1 MYSKRQEKIIQY
13 LSEVKFAKVEQMAEL
28 FEVSVET
35 IRRDLLELEK
45 DSSIKR
51 IRGGAVFNTLR
62 AREME
67 FDKKLENRQLEKIA
81 IARMA
86 CEYINDGDACVI
98 SNGTTNLAL
107 ARCLSEKRN
116 NLTIITNSPDI
127 AAVLNENP
135 TNHVF
140 LTAGYLR
147 KHNGSLVGSMCLE
160 CLDYFKVDK
169 TILSIDGISIENG
182 VTEYNTEEA
191 AVLRKM
197 IHIENIR
204 VILCEFSKISKV
216 ALNRVCKAEEVDF
229 VFTDWNISA
238 KEIKAWSDVGTKVI
252 PATRE

>member
-1 MYSKRQEKIIQY
+1 MTLDYIIH
-13 LSEVKFAKVEQMAEL
+13 
-28 FEVSVET
+28 
-35 IRRDLLELEK
+35 
-45 DSSIKR
+45 
-51 IRGGAVFNTLR
+51 GGYVIT
-62 AREME
+62 ME
-67 FDKKLENRQLEKIA
+67 GPGTGI
-81 IARMA
+81 
-86 CEYINDGDACVI
+86 INDGAVGI
-98 SNGTTNLAL
+98 S
-107 ARCLSEKRN
+107 CLLYTS
-116 NLTIITNSPDI
+116 
-127 AAVLNENP
+127 
-135 TNHVF
+135 
-140 LTAGYLR
+140 

-197 IHIENIR
+197 IHIGNIR
-204 VILCEFSKISKV
+204 MILCEFSKFTEV